1 MSAHAARPP
10 RACSRWRPA
19 ALVTTDVVAIKLW
32 LGVDALVRA
41 ADYAHGVRDHFPMLE
56 SAFPMA
62 VWVTWA
68 FAVGACI
75 LTGIAWQLHV
85 LV

>member
-32 LGVDALVRA
+32 LGVAALVRA
-41 ADYAHGVRDHFPMLE
+41 ADYAHSGSSPWLSRTRSGRWRSPR
-56 SAFPMA
+56 SAQP
-62 VWVTWA
+62 
-68 FAVGACI
+68 
-75 LTGIAWQLHV
+75 
-85 LV
+85 

>member
-32 LGVDALVRA
+32 LGVAALVRA
-41 ADYAHGVRDHFPMLE
+41 ACRD
-56 SAFPMA
+56 A
-62 VWVTWA
+62 T
-68 FAVGACI
+68 GAYRIGRCWI
-75 LTGIAWQLHV
+75 G
-85 LV
+85 